1 MSHGSRVLE
10 SCGSVTES
18 DLVPF
23 PVDPARFGYTASEG
37 LSMRRTGIKIGRVFG
52 IPIYVHLSWFLI
64 FALITYS
71 LGDEFGVRYPQWTSR
86 QLWSLGLLT
95 SVLFFGSVLFHEL
108 SHSIVARHYRI
119 PVASI
124 TLFFFGGIARITRDP
139 DRAGQEFL
147 IAEAGPAS
155 SYLLTGAFGILAV
168 STPNGS
174 MLNAL
179 TTWLAW
185 TNLGLA
191 TFNLLPGFPLDGGR
205 IFRSIIWG
213 ITKNYSRSTRIA
225 ARIGQAI
232 AYGMM
237 ALGAYWAFVAHSSVN
252 GIWFIFLGWFLLTAA
267 RQSYSQIATQG
278 ALQGLRAADVMTSEM
293 PTVGR
298 DLSLEEYAREAS
310 RTGRRAHL
318 VVSDGRL
325 LGLMRIEALQA
336 VPRQDWPSTSVQ
348 AAMISREQLPWT
360 APEEP
365 VLSVLERMRS
375 ANVDQLAVITGDSV
389 VGLVTR
395 DSILRVVQAR
405 SELGHVTGN

>member
-1 MSHGSRVLE
+1 
-10 SCGSVTES
+10 
-18 DLVPF
+18 
-23 PVDPARFGYTASEG
+23 
-37 LSMRRTGIKIGRVFG
+37 MRRSGIKIGRVFG
-52 IPIYVHLSWFLI
+52 IPIFLHLSWILI
-64 FALITYS
+64 FGLITYS
-71 LGDEFGVRYPQWTSR
+71 LVDEFGARYPQWSNQ
-86 QLWSLGLLT
+86 QLWSLGVLT
-95 SVLFFGSVLFHEL
+95 SLLFFGSVLFHEL
-108 SHSIVARHYRI
+108 SHSVVARHYRI

-124 TLFFFGGIARITRDP
+124 TLFFFGGIASITRDP
-139 DRAGQEFL
+139 DSAGQEFL
-147 IAEAGPAS
+147 IAAAGPAS
-155 SYLLTGAFGILAV
+155 SYVLAGVFGLLAY
-168 STPNGS
+168 STPDGS
-174 MLNAL
+174 MPSAL
-179 TTWLAW
+179 GTWLGW

-237 ALGAYWAFVAHSSVN
+237 GFGAYMVFLAHSSVN

-267 RQSYSQIATQG
+267 RQSYSQVAAQG

-298 DLSLEEYAREAS
+298 DLSLDEYAQEAS

-325 LGLMRIEALQA
+325 VGLMRIEALQSF
-336 VPRQDWPSTSVQ
+336 PREEWPATSVQ
-348 AAMISREQLPWT
+348 AAMISRERLPWT

-389 VGLVTR
+389 VGVVTR
-395 DSILRVVQAR
+395 DSILRVIQAR
-405 SELGHVTGN
+405 TELGHVPSG

>member
-1 MSHGSRVLE
+1 
-10 SCGSVTES
+10 
-18 DLVPF
+18 
-23 PVDPARFGYTASEG
+23 
-37 LSMRRTGIKIGRVFG
+37 MRRSGIKIGRVFG
-52 IPIYVHLSWFLI
+52 IPIYLHLSWILI
-64 FALITYS
+64 FGLITYS
-71 LGDEFGVRYPQWTSR
+71 LVDEFGARYPQWSNQ

-95 SVLFFGSVLFHEL
+95 SLLFFGSVLFHEL
-108 SHSIVARHYRI
+108 SHSVVARHYRI

-124 TLFFFGGIARITRDP
+124 TLFFFGGIASITRDP
-139 DRAGQEFL
+139 DSAGQEFL
-147 IAEAGPAS
+147 IAAAGPAS
-155 SYLLTGAFGILAV
+155 SYVLAGVFGLLAY
-168 STPNGS
+168 STPDGS
-174 MLNAL
+174 MPNAL
-179 TTWLAW
+179 GTWLGW

-237 ALGAYWAFVAHSSVN
+237 GFGAYMVFLAHSSVN

-267 RQSYSQIATQG
+267 RQSYSQVAAQG

-298 DLSLEEYAREAS
+298 DLSLDEYAQEAS

-325 LGLMRIEALQA
+325 VGLMRIEALQSF
-336 VPRQDWPSTSVQ
+336 PREEWPATSVQ
-348 AAMISREQLPWT
+348 AAMISRERLPWT

-375 ANVDQLAVITGDSV
+375 ANVDQLAVIMGDSV
-389 VGLVTR
+389 VGVVTR
-395 DSILRVVQAR
+395 DSILRVIQAR
-405 SELGHVTGN
+405 TELGHVPSG

>member
-1 MSHGSRVLE
+1 
-10 SCGSVTES
+10 
-18 DLVPF
+18 
-23 PVDPARFGYTASEG
+23 
-37 LSMRRTGIKIGRVFG
+37 MRRSGIKIGRIFG
-52 IPIYVHLSWFLI
+52 IPIYLHLSWILI
-64 FALITYS
+64 FGLITYS
-71 LGDEFGVRYPQWTSR
+71 LVDEFGARYPQWSNQ

-95 SVLFFGSVLFHEL
+95 SLLFFGSVLFHEL
-108 SHSIVARHYRI
+108 SHSVVARHYRI

-124 TLFFFGGIARITRDP
+124 TLFFFGGIASITRDP
-139 DRAGQEFL
+139 DSAGQEFL
-147 IAEAGPAS
+147 IAAAGPAS
-155 SYLLTGAFGILAV
+155 SYVLAGVFGLLAY
-168 STPNGS
+168 STPDGS
-174 MLNAL
+174 MPSAL
-179 TTWLAW
+179 GTWLGW

-213 ITKNYSRSTRIA
+213 ITKDYSRSTRIA

-237 ALGAYWAFVAHSSVN
+237 GFGAYMVFLAHSSVN

-267 RQSYSQIATQG
+267 RQSYSQVAAQG

-298 DLSLEEYAREAS
+298 DLSLEEYAQEAS

-325 LGLMRIEALQA
+325 VGLMRIEALQSF
-336 VPRQDWPSTSVQ
+336 PREEWPATSVQ
-348 AAMISREQLPWT
+348 AAMISRERLPWT

-389 VGLVTR
+389 VGVVTR
-395 DSILRVVQAR
+395 DSILRVIQAR
-405 SELGHVTGN
+405 TELGHVPSG

>member
-1 MSHGSRVLE
+1 
-10 SCGSVTES
+10 
-18 DLVPF
+18 
-23 PVDPARFGYTASEG
+23 
-37 LSMRRTGIKIGRVFG
+37 MRRSGIRIGRVFG

-64 FALITYS
+64 FVLITYS
-71 LGDEFGVRYPQWTSR
+71 IRDEFGVGNPQWSSQ

-95 SVLFFGSVLFHEL
+95 SLLFFGSVLFHEL
-108 SHSIVARHYRI
+108 SHSAVARYYRI

-124 TLFFFGGIARITRDP
+124 TLFFFGGIASITRDP
-139 DRAGQEFL
+139 DSAGQEFL
-147 IAEAGPAS
+147 IAAAGPAS
-155 SYLLTGAFGILAV
+155 SCLLAGGFWLLALAN
-168 STPNGS
+168 PDGS

-179 TTWLAW
+179 GVWLW
-185 TNLGLA
+185 RTNLGLA
-191 TFNLLPGFPLDGGR
+191 LFNLLPGFPLDGGR

-237 ALGAYWAFVAHSSVN
+237 GFGAYMVFLAHSSVN

-267 RQSYSQIATQG
+267 RQSYAQVAAQG

-298 DLSLEEYAREAS
+298 DLSLEEYAQEAS

-318 VVSDGRL
+318 VVSDGKL
-325 LGLMRIEALQA
+325 VGLMRMEALQSF
-336 VPRQDWPSTSVQ
+336 PREEWPTTSVQ
-348 AAMISREQLPWT
+348 AAMISRERLPWT

-375 ANVDQLAVITGDSV
+375 ANVDQLAVITGDNV

-395 DSILRVVQAR
+395 DSIMRVLQTR
-405 SELGHVTGN
+405 SELGHVTSG

>member
-1 MSHGSRVLE
+1 
-10 SCGSVTES
+10 
-18 DLVPF
+18 
-23 PVDPARFGYTASEG
+23 
-37 LSMRRTGIKIGRVFG
+37 MRRSGIKIGRVFG
-52 IPIYVHLSWFLI
+52 IPIFVHLSWFLI

-108 SHSIVARHYRI
+108 SHSVVARHYRI

-124 TLFFFGGIARITRDP
+124 TLFFFGGIASITRDP

-147 IAEAGPAS
+147 IAAAGPAS
-155 SYLLTGAFGILAV
+155 SYVLAAFFGLLGLL
-168 STPNGS
+168 SPRDS
-174 MLNAL
+174 MTNAL
-179 TTWLAW
+179 ATWLAW

-225 ARIGQAI
+225 SRIGQAI
-232 AYGMM
+232 AYAMM
-237 ALGAYWAFVAHSSVN
+237 AYGLWRAFWVHSTFD
-252 GIWFIFLGWFLLTAA
+252 GMWFIVLGWFLLTAA
-267 RQSYSQIATQG
+267 RQSYVQVEAQG

-298 DLSLEEYAREAS
+298 DLSLEEYARETA

-325 LGLMRIEALQA
+325 IGLMRIEALQA
-336 VPRQDWPSTSVQ
+336 VPREDWPSTSVQ
-348 AAMISREQLPWT
+348 AAMISREKLPWT

-375 ANVDQLAVITGDSV
+375 ANVDQLAVINGDNV

-405 SELGHVTGN
+405 TELGHATGS

>member
-1 MSHGSRVLE
+1 
-10 SCGSVTES
+10 
-18 DLVPF
+18 
-23 PVDPARFGYTASEG
+23 
-37 LSMRRTGIKIGRVFG
+37 MRRAGLKIGRVIG

-71 LGDEFGVRYPQWTSR
+71 LGDEFGARYPQWTSR
-86 QLWSLGLLT
+86 QLWSLGLIT
-95 SVLFFGSVLFHEL
+95 SLLFFGSVLFHEL
-108 SHSIVARHYRI
+108 SHSVVARHYRI

-124 TLFFFGGIARITRDP
+124 TLFFFGGIASITRDP
-139 DRAGQEFL
+139 DRASQEFL
-147 IAEAGPAS
+147 IAAAGPAS
-155 SYLLTGAFGILAV
+155 SYVLAASFWLLAMA
-168 STPNGS
+168 TPDGS
-174 MLNAL
+174 MPNVLA
-179 TTWLAW
+179 TWLAG
-185 TNLGLA
+185 TNALLA

-213 ITKNYSRSTRIA
+213 ITNNYSRSTRIA

-232 AYGMM
+232 AYGMI
-237 ALGAYWAFVAHSSVN
+237 ALGLYLAFWQHYGIN
-252 GIWFIFLGWFLLTAA
+252 GLWFVFLGWFLLTAA
-267 RQSYSQIATQG
+267 RQSYAQIETQG

-325 LGLMRIEALQA
+325 VGMMRIEALQA
-336 VPRQDWPSTSVQ
+336 VPREDWPSTSVQ
-348 AAMISREQLPWT
+348 AAMTSREQLPWT

-375 ANVDQLAVITGDSV
+375 ANVDQLAVITGDNV

-395 DSILRVVQAR
+395 DSISRVVQAR
-405 SELGHVTGN
+405 TELGHVAGN

>member
-1 MSHGSRVLE
+1 
-10 SCGSVTES
+10 
-18 DLVPF
+18 
-23 PVDPARFGYTASEG
+23 
-37 LSMRRTGIKIGRVFG
+37 MRRSGIKIGRVFG
-52 IPIYVHLSWFLI
+52 IPIYLHLSWILI
-64 FALITYS
+64 FGLISYS
-71 LGDEFGVRYPQWTSR
+71 LVDEFGARYPQWSSQ

-95 SVLFFGSVLFHEL
+95 SLLFFGSVLFHEL
-108 SHSIVARHYRI
+108 SHSVVARHYRI

-124 TLFFFGGIARITRDP
+124 TLFFFGGIASITRDP
-139 DRAGQEFL
+139 DSAGQEFL
-147 IAEAGPAS
+147 IAAAGPAS
-155 SYLLTGAFGILAV
+155 SYVLAGVFGLLAYA
-168 STPNGS
+168 TPDGS
-174 MLNAL
+174 MPNAL
-179 TTWLAW
+179 GTWLAW

-237 ALGAYWAFVAHSSVN
+237 GFGAYTVFRSHSTVN
-252 GIWFIFLGWFLLTAA
+252 GIWFVFLGWFLLTAA
-267 RQSYSQIATQG
+267 RQSYAQVAAQG

-298 DLSLEEYAREAS
+298 DISLEEYAQEAS

-325 LGLMRIEALQA
+325 VGLMRMEALQSF
-336 VPRQDWPSTSVQ
+336 PREEWPTTSVQ
-348 AAMISREQLPWT
+348 AAMISRERLPWT

-365 VLSVLERMRS
+365 VLSVLERMRA
-375 ANVDQLAVITGDSV
+375 ANVDQLAVITGDNV

-395 DSILRVVQAR
+395 DSIMRVLQTR
-405 SELGHVTGN
+405 SELGQVTSG

>member
-1 MSHGSRVLE
+1 
-10 SCGSVTES
+10 
-18 DLVPF
+18 
-23 PVDPARFGYTASEG
+23 
-37 LSMRRTGIKIGRVFG
+37 MRRSGIKIGRVFG
-52 IPIYVHLSWFLI
+52 IPIFVHLSWFLI

-108 SHSIVARHYRI
+108 SHSVVARHYRI

-124 TLFFFGGIARITRDP
+124 TLFFFGGIASITRDP

-147 IAEAGPAS
+147 IAAAGPAS
-155 SYLLTGAFGILAV
+155 SYVLAAFFGLLGLL
-168 STPNGS
+168 SPRDS
-174 MLNAL
+174 MTNAL
-179 TTWLAW
+179 ATWLAW

-205 IFRSIIWG
+205 IFRSVIWG

-225 ARIGQAI
+225 SRIGQAI
-232 AYGMM
+232 AYAMM
-237 ALGAYWAFVAHSSVN
+237 AYGLWRAFWVHSTFD
-252 GIWFIFLGWFLLTAA
+252 GMWFIVLGWFLLTAA
-267 RQSYSQIATQG
+267 RQSYVQVEAQG

-298 DLSLEEYAREAS
+298 DLSLEEYARETA

-325 LGLMRIEALQA
+325 IGLMRIEALQA
-336 VPRQDWPSTSVQ
+336 VPREDWPSTSVQ
-348 AAMISREQLPWT
+348 AAMISREKLPWT

-375 ANVDQLAVITGDSV
+375 ANVDQLAVINGDNV

-405 SELGHVTGN
+405 TELGHATGS